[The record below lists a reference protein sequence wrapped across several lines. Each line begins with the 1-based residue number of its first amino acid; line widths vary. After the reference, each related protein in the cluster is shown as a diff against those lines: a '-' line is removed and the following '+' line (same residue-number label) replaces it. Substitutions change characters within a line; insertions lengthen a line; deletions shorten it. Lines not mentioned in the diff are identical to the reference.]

1 MKKYFRLAAIA
12 VVAMAL
18 TVACKSKAENAEDT
32 IVEDTV
38 AIEEVVEEVIDTVAE
53 ELVAEPVKKTTTT
66 TTAKKADEGMT
77 LKATTEATKDL
88 NANAQSRIAKKKAES
103 TGLTEAKES
112 KDAPAPDL
120 SKNAEN
126 RIKRR

>member
-53 ELVAEPVKKTTTT
+53 ELVAEPVKKTTA
-66 TTAKKADEGMT
+66 TAKKADEGKT
-77 LKATTEATKDL
+77 LKATTEASKDL

-120 SKNAEN
+120 RKNAEN

>member
-53 ELVAEPVKKTTTT
+53 ELVAEPVKTT
-66 TTAKKADEGMT
+66 TTAKKADEGKT
-77 LKATTEATKDL
+77 LKATTEASKDL
-88 NANAQSRIAKKKAES
+88 NANAQSRIAKKKAAS

>member
-53 ELVAEPVKKTTTT
+53 ELVAEPVKTT
-66 TTAKKADEGMT
+66 TTAKKADEGKT
-77 LKATTEATKDL
+77 LKATTEASKDL

>member
-53 ELVAEPVKKTTTT
+53 ELVAEPVKTTTT
-66 TTAKKADEGMT
+66 TKKADEGKTM
-77 LKATTEATKDL
+77 KATTEASKDL
-88 NANAQSRIAKKKAES
+88 NDNAQRRIAKKKAES

>member
-18 TVACKSKAENAEDT
+18 TVACKSKTENAEDT

-53 ELVAEPVKKTTTT
+53 ELVAEPVKTT
-66 TTAKKADEGMT
+66 TTAKKADEGKT
-77 LKATTEATKDL
+77 LKATTEASKDL
-88 NANAQSRIAKKKAES
+88 NANAQSRIAKKKAAS

>member
-66 TTAKKADEGMT
+66 AKKADEGMT
-77 LKATTEATKDL
+77 LKATTEASKDL

>member
-66 TTAKKADEGMT
+66 AKKADEGKT
-77 LKATTEATKDL
+77 LKATTEASKDL

>member
-38 AIEEVVEEVIDTVAE
+38 AIEEVVEEAIDTVAE

-66 TTAKKADEGMT
+66 AKKADEGKT
-77 LKATTEATKDL
+77 LKATTEAPKDL

>member
-53 ELVAEPVKKTTTT
+53 ELVAEPVKTT
-66 TTAKKADEGMT
+66 TTAKKADEGKT

>member
-53 ELVAEPVKKTTTT
+53 ELVAEPVKTT
-66 TTAKKADEGMT
+66 TTAKKADEGKT
-77 LKATTEATKDL
+77 LKATTEAPKDL